1 MMNLYLNMLKIAH
14 RGYTKHHSDNSL
26 QAFYDAIF
34 YKFDMIELDIQLDK
48 DDNILIMHDTHID
61 YQFVETMSYDEILQT
76 YPHTLLLSSF
86 FQQFDYTNTKLYF
99 DLKGGNKLTT
109 ILHDFLVKHNINIE
123 NMWFASFNLNHIEFL
138 QNANPNYKLGL
149 ITDNLFTLDIMQNII
164 SKYNI
169 QFVCFFWVLLNE
181 QMVSFLKSNN
191 IMTFVYTLKDL
202 ELLPWIQ
209 KYNIDGI
216 VTDIYYD

>member
-1 MMNLYLNMLKIAH
+1 MY
-14 RGYTKHHSDNSL
+14 S
-26 QAFYDAIF
+26 
-34 YKFDMIELDIQLDK
+34 
-48 DDNILIMHDTHID
+48 ID
-61 YQFVETMSYDEILQT
+61 
-76 YPHTLLLSSF
+76 
-86 FQQFDYTNTKLYF
+86 
-99 DLKGGNKLTT
+99 
-109 ILHDFLVKHNINIE
+109 
-123 NMWFASFNLNHIEFL
+123 FL

-169 QFVCFFWVLLNE
+169 QFVCFFWVLLNDK
-181 QMVSFLKSNN
+181 MVSFLKSNN

-202 ELLPWIQ
+202 KLLPWIQ

>member
-1 MMNLYLNMLKIAH
+1 MLKIAH
-14 RGYTKHHSDNSL
+14 RGYTKYHNDNSL

-48 DDNILIMHDTHID
+48 HDNIMIMHDIHID
-61 YQFVETMSYDEILQT
+61 YQFVETMSYDEILQA

-86 FQQFDYTNTKLYF
+86 FQQFDYTNIKLYF
-99 DLKGGNKLTT
+99 DLKGGNKLTI

-202 ELLPWIQ
+202 KLLPWIH